1 MSFTDETVASKT
13 STPLAAAAFLKIS
26 TWKAEFTSPA
36 LKRTPTVLALPVS
49 ARKRSSCRAIGPML
63 ETPVTL
69 VPGFSFVFTTLAASK
84 LVTAVATIGMSRVAR
99 AIACV
104 AGVETAK
111 MSCAFSERKRAPMF
125 CSVA

>member
-1 MSFTDETVASKT
+1 
-13 STPLAAAAFLKIS
+13 
-26 TWKAEFTSPA
+26 
-36 LKRTPTVLALPVS
+36 
-49 ARKRSSCRAIGPML
+49 ML

-104 AGVETAK
+104 AGVETAN
-111 MSCAFSERKRAPMF
+111 MSFAFSERKRAPMF